1 MKNGIHSYK
10 HSEIPPAKQPSD
22 DRRWEGPGF
31 LLTLGSPDAFNN
43 ESVLDSSSGRPSAMR
58 ATFCLSNS
66 ISISCGIPSF
76 PLFFYLFSPG
86 ILKIPFF
93 PPSLNILLLGYL

>member
-10 HSEIPPAKQPSD
+10 HSEIPPAKQPFD

-31 LLTLGSPDAFNN
+31 LLTLGLPDAFNN
-43 ESVLDSSSGRPSAMR
+43 ESILDSSFGWASVMR

-66 ISISCGIPSF
+66 ISISCGIP
-76 PLFFYLFSPG
+76 PPPLLLLLFFFG
-86 ILKIPFF
+86 I
-93 PPSLNILLLGYL
+93 